1 MVQLHTRKTFRHF
14 MQTLH
19 SNLIAQD
26 AIAPYYLSYKSDG
39 IMYIH
44 VSSEVEESVPIAM
57 KMVEK
62 LGKMTNRKKVP
73 LLFNFDEFAL
83 PGKANREFWSK
94 KEACPYSLADAFIV
108 SSNGLRIIANFYLKI
123 NKPERPT
130 KMFTDEESA
139 IKWLKTF
146 L

>member
-1 MVQLHTRKTFRHF
+1 

-19 SNLIAQD
+19 SNIIVQD

>member
-1 MVQLHTRKTFRHF
+1 

-19 SNLIAQD
+19 SKIIVQD
-26 AIAPYYLSYKSDG
+26 AIAPYYLFYRGDG

-44 VSSEVEESVPIAM
+44 VSSEIEESVPIAM

-62 LGKMTNRKKVP
+62 LCEMTNHKKVP
-73 LLFNFDEFAL
+73 LLFNYDEFAL

-108 SSNGLRIIANFYLKI
+108 NSNALRLIANFYLKI